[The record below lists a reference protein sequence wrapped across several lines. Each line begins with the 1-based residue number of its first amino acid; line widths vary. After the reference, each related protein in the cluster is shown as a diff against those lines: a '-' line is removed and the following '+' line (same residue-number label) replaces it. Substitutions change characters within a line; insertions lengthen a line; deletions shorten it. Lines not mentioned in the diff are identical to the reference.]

1 MHEVQER
8 PATAATPVDDVWL
21 AATLAAKRTT
31 TAWTPLTPFAP
42 PAPRLPNMYAP
53 PSLTVTMPPEA
64 KQFLADLTALRD
76 RVGDEITAQYTR
88 SRNEPGA
95 FERKQAAYARVA
107 QRYRI
112 DVQAIENR
120 SALNGGQAAEDAYR
134 AFTDEVKALY
144 PDE

>member
-8 PATAATPVDDVWL
+8 PATAATPVDDAWL

-31 TAWTPLTPFAP
+31 PAWTPLTPFAP
-42 PAPRLPNMYAP
+42 PAPRPPNMYAP
-53 PSLTVTMPPEA
+53 PSLTVTPPTEA
-64 KQFLADLTALRD
+64 TQFLADLTALRD
-76 RVGDEITAQYTR
+76 RAGDEITAQYTR

-120 SALNGGQAAEDAYR
+120 SALNGAQAAEDAYR
-134 AFTDEVKALY
+134 AFTDKVEALY